1 MLLTTLKTAM
11 KLSKKDRKTDSTAS
25 ISSIFAKAK
34 KEPQIIV
41 GLQYFLTKEVD
52 IADFAESSS
61 EKKSLKS
68 GLKIAQATLA
78 LLASELPAVDA

>member
-1 MLLTTLKTAM
+1 MTALKTAV
-11 KLSKKDRKTDSTAS
+11 KVSKKDKKTDSPAA
-25 ISSIFAKAK
+25 ISSIFVKAK

-41 GLQYFLTKEVD
+41 GLQYFLAKELS

-68 GLKIAQATLA
+68 GLKVAQATVA
-78 LLASELPAVDA
+78 LLASEMPAVVEG